1 MANHPEG
8 DQPEYL
14 SDEVIPVEE
23 TDLDDDGDDGDFEDP
38 DDSETGHESD
48 PDDEGKDHVETRAS
62 QVRRAFARRVITKY
76 AELAD
81 PGVKP
86 EHLELAASLMPGVR
100 NDPAE
105 LAIAILCGVRPRT
118 QAVSDVM
125 GVREADAMDA
135 GVIVASWPNA
145 RLSQAW
151 NLVHMLD
158 LVPAKRPAGIKGSL
172 ALARAVHKMPKDKID
187 VLDQALALLRRKS

>member
-8 DQPEYL
+8 DQPEYI

-23 TDLDDDGDDGDFEDP
+23 PDLDDDGDDGDFEDP

-48 PDDEGKDHVETRAS
+48 PDDEGKDHVETRAT

-145 RLSQAW
+145 QLRKAW
-151 NLVHMLD
+151 NWCTCSTWCQPSDPQASKARWLWP
-158 LVPAKRPAGIKGSL
+158 VPSTRCPRTRSTFSTKP
-172 ALARAVHKMPKDKID
+172 
-187 VLDQALALLRRKS
+187 